1 MPEDVI
7 ISADSHMTEPQEL
20 WVERIDRR
28 FRERA
33 PRVVTQEH
41 DGKMGLWFVC
51 EGLEPRPVAGTFAA
65 GKSPEELAEFQ
76 KAGWE
81 AARPGGWDPAE
92 RLKDMAIDGVA
103 AEVLYTTLGFRLFG
117 LDDGPFQAAI
127 FRAYNDWLAE
137 FCGYDPKR
145 FAGLALITLL
155 DVETGVAELRR
166 CAGIGLKGAMI
177 MASPPEPRHYGEGL
191 YDPFWAAA
199 QELGMPLSLHT
210 STGHARES
218 RYNVNRY
225 MRTMT
230 LPHETQRTLTTLIF
244 SGVLERFPGLKIVSA
259 ENDIGWIAHYLQR
272 ADFAAQKFRYT
283 DPTPA
288 KLLPSEYFQRQ
299 VYATFM
305 NDAIGI
311 ANWVA
316 AGQNNFMWSSDYP
329 HTLATWPHSRDVIT
343 RDFAGVPAA
352 IKDNMIR
359 NNAQRLYGLLS

>member
-1 MPEDVI
+1 MPQDVI
-7 ISADSHMTEPQEL
+7 ISADSHMTEPPDL
-20 WVERIDRR
+20 WATRIDAE
-28 FRERA
+28 FRDRA
-33 PRVVTQEH
+33 PRVVTAEH
-41 DGKMGLWFVC
+41 GGKQGLWFVC
-51 EGLEPRPVAGTFAA
+51 EGLEPRAVAGTFAA
-65 GKSPEELAEFQ
+65 GKTPEELAEFQ

-92 RLKDMAIDGVA
+92 RLKDMAIDGVE

-117 LDDGPFQAAI
+117 LTDRRFQAAI

-137 FCGYDPKR
+137 FCRHDPRR
-145 FAGLALITLL
+145 FAGLALIPLIEVTAGI
-155 DVETGVAELRR
+155 DELRR
-166 CAGIGLKGAMI
+166 CARLGLKGAMI
-177 MASPPEPRHYGEGL
+177 MASPPEPDDYGDPK

-199 QELGMPLSLHT
+199 QDLAMPLSLHT

-259 ENDIGWIAHYLQR
+259 ENDIGWIGHYLQR
-272 ADFAAQKFRYT
+272 ADFAAKKFRYA

-299 VYATFM
+299 IYATFM
-305 NDAIGI
+305 DDAIGI
-311 ANWVA
+311 ANWSVA
-316 AGQNNFMWSSDYP
+316 GKDNFMWSSDYP
-329 HTLATWPHSRDVIT
+329 HTLATWPHSRAVIA
-343 RDFAGVPAA
+343 RDFEGVPDSV
-352 IKDNMIR
+352 KDNMIR
-359 NNAQRLYGLLS
+359 GNAQRLYGLLS